1 LLAQTAAIAA
11 DMAPMLIMLVP
22 LGLLNC
28 LFSAWMLAD
37 GRHANTLMEGIPAFV
52 IAITILAFSNGGI
65 EPLVWGT
72 VAGAVFHL
80 AGFAVILGR
89 RGEIGYPRFSF
100 RSPAWPW
107 FWQGFGVM
115 LAGNAL
121 MNLIAIA
128 DLFFAT
134 HLGTGAIATLSYANR
149 MLFLILAL
157 GGTAISRAT
166 LPVFSNTQ
174 GEDSAQVH
182 RLATRWVHLMLGLG
196 AVAMVVVWTVAPY
209 AVKLLFERGAF
220 TAKDTLAV
228 SEVLR
233 YGAVQMPFY
242 FAALVLVSSLV
253 SKGKHKLVAAGAAI
267 NLVVKIAANYLLV
280 PVLGMNG
287 IILATGIMY
296 MVSFA
301 MLYFMAFSI
310 DKSKGEA

>member
-1 LLAQTAAIAA
+1 
-11 DMAPMLIMLVP
+11 
-22 LGLLNC
+22 
-28 LFSAWMLAD
+28 
-37 GRHANTLMEGIPAFV
+37 
-52 IAITILAFSNGGI
+52 
-65 EPLVWGT
+65 
-72 VAGAVFHL
+72 
-80 AGFAVILGR
+80 
-89 RGEIGYPRFSF
+89 
-100 RSPAWPW
+100 
-107 FWQGFGVM
+107 M